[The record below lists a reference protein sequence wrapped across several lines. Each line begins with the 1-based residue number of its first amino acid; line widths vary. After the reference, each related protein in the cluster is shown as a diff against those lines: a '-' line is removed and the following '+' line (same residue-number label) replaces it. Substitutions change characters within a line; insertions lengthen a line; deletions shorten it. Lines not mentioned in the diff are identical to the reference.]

1 MIIYLNSRNHIY
13 YLLFFS
19 ILNILESEEKY
30 QFFNITISKNE
41 DELGKLYINNSQLFK
56 DINGNDIDNK
66 NCIYWIP
73 SLFNPILFS
82 HKELNIDNYEE
93 YKDGSIIPI
102 KAPIISLDQEIPMN
116 FFIYPLFNEYKL
128 ILGKEQ
134 LSSIVD
140 DCYFGLS
147 LGFENNNNYFSN
159 DETNLNKL
167 MNNNKFDKKIVSFDK
182 WSITDSFIKT
192 TLYLGDLHNN
202 FIPNN
207 KGIIGECKVIL
218 NESFWGCEFKE
229 ISFNGKKTQ
238 LIKDEKKN
246 EFYKIYFSSE
256 NHNIIFPKLFRNK
269 FDDITNNL
277 CKGGISEEI
286 SCNNLFNSEN
296 FFSLKLIDD
305 NMIITIEID
314 NKIRYNNI
322 KKDNEYKTRIKFED
336 IDYFIL
342 PLIVFKNFDIQFN
355 AQDNIISFYTTDES
369 ILELKKKNDSNPV
382 PKEEEK
388 EEPSNAGI
396 IILVIFIV
404 LLILGLLFGIFWF
417 LKKRRNKVEINKYNK
432 FEDEENFQDMN
443 DKKVF

>member
-1 MIIYLNSRNHIY
+1 MIVYLNSRIHIY

-19 ILNILESEEKY
+19 ILNILDTEEKY

-41 DELGKLYINNSQLFK
+41 DGLGKLYINNSQLFQN
-56 DINGNDIDNK
+56 INENDIDDN

-73 SLFNPILFS
+73 SLFNPLLFGHS
-82 HKELNIDNYEE
+82 KLDINDYDE
-93 YKDGSIIPI
+93 YKEGKNIQI
-102 KAPIISLDQEIPMN
+102 KAPIISLDQEISMT
-116 FFIYPLFNEYKL
+116 FCIYPLFGKYDL
-128 ILGKEQ
+128 ILGKEI
-134 LSSIVD
+134 LTKIVD

-147 LGFENNNNYFSN
+147 FGFENNNNFFSDN
-159 DETNLNKL
+159 ETNLNKL
-167 MNNNKFDKKIVSFDK
+167 LNYNKIDKKILSFDK
-182 WSITDSFIKT
+182 WSITDSLIKT
-192 TLYLGDLHNN
+192 TLYLGDLHDN

-207 KGIIGECKVIL
+207 KGIIGECKVIQ
-218 NESFWGCEFKE
+218 NVSFWGCEFKE

-238 LIKDEKKN
+238 LIKDEEKN

-256 NHNIIFPKLFRNK
+256 NHNITFPKLFRNK
-269 FDDITNNL
+269 FDDITNNV

-286 SCNNLFNSEN
+286 SCDNLFNSED
-296 FFSLKLIDD
+296 FFPLKLIDD

-314 NKIRYNNI
+314 NKLRYNNI
-322 KKDNEYKTRIKFED
+322 KKDNEYKTRIKFEN

-382 PKEEEK
+382 PKEEE
-388 EEPSNAGI
+388 EPSNAGI

-404 LLILGLLFGIFWF
+404 LLILVLLFGIFWF
-417 LKKRRNKVEINKYNK
+417 LKKRRKTVEINKYNK